1 MSWQQITRGKRD
13 HLHSMIPAEW
23 KLSADMLPSRM
34 ARPNV
39 IDIIPSLVTL
49 PEREITELPVERLLA
64 EIHGGGLA
72 AREVLD
78 AFCHRAALAH
88 QLVCVLEKR
97 YYAKLSE
104 TLLAK
109 VPADPMP
116 Q

>member
-1 MSWQQITRGKRD
+1 MSWLQITRGKRD

-64 EIHGGGLA
+64 EIHSGGLA

-88 QLVCVLEKR
+88 QLVCILEKR
-97 YYAKLSE
+97 HYAKLSE

-109 VPADPMP
+109 VLADPMP